1 MRAVSRIAGAALV
14 VLLAAL
20 ALPAALGAPTLRA
33 AFGDLNAPRADGAA
47 PPPARV
53 AHDPAK
59 PTAVVVVGDRGA
71 VVSDTLAPYEVLAT
85 TGAFNVYAVAPSA
98 RPAPLTGGLD
108 LVPDLTFAGLA
119 DLLGGAA
126 PDVVVV
132 PAMPDVGESTSKPV
146 TDWLAG
152 QAAGGALLLGVC
164 NGSGVLASAGLL
176 DGRDAT
182 AHRLRLDS
190 FEDDYPAVGWV
201 RGTRYV
207 DDGDVIT
214 TAGILSGVDGTLR
227 VVERLV
233 GPEAAAQAAEVTGWR
248 HYRRGEAASMPRAGV
263 RPADAVVAFNS
274 AFGWDR
280 DRVGVLLT
288 DGVGE
293 IELASAFDAY
303 GQSLAVRTVAVAPG
317 VEPVRSRH
325 GLTFAP
331 RADPVA
337 AGGLDRLVV
346 PGAGAA
352 RRRAADRYA
361 EADPVYL
368 HREGGFPFDGVLRD
382 LARTT
387 DVATATWTA
396 RVLEY
401 PTDHLSLSGSA
412 WPWTRTLRP
421 FGLAFLG
428 VLAALGLIRA
438 ARGRRSVRSTPAAA
452 PPPPRPRTRA
462 AAAPRPPG

>member
-1 MRAVSRIAGAALV
+1 MRTLPRITGAALV

-20 ALPAALGAPTLRA
+20 ALPTAFGAPTVRA
-33 AFGDLNAPRADGAA
+33 AFDDLNAPRADGAA
-47 PPPARV
+47 PPPAPV

-71 VVSDTLAPYEVLAT
+71 VVSDTLAPYEILAT
-85 TGAFNVYAVAPSA
+85 TGAFNVYAVAPSG

-119 DLLGGAA
+119 DLLGDEAA
-126 PDVVVV
+126 DVVVV
-132 PAMPDVGESTSKPV
+132 PAMPDLGESTTKPV
-146 TDWLAG
+146 TDWVKG

-164 NGSGVLASAGLL
+164 NGSGILASAGLL

-182 AHRLRLDS
+182 AHWLRLDA
-190 FEDDYPAVGWV
+190 FEDDYPAVDWA

-233 GPEAAAQAAEVTGWR
+233 GPDAAAEAAEATGWPHYHRGVPASMAQAD
-248 HYRRGEAASMPRAGV
+248 V
-263 RPADAVVAFNS
+263 RPADAVVAFNT

-280 DRVGVLLT
+280 DRTGVLLT

-293 IELASAFDAY
+293 IELASVFDTY

-317 VEPVRSRH
+317 GEPVRSRH

-331 RADPVA
+331 RADPTA

-346 PGAGAA
+346 PGEGAA
-352 RRRAADRYA
+352 RRQAADRYA
-361 EADPVYL
+361 GLEPVYL
-368 HREGGFPFDGVLRD
+368 HQEGGFPFDGVLRD

-401 PTDHLSLSGSA
+401 PTDHLALSGSA
-412 WPWTRTLRP
+412 WPWTETLRP

-428 VLAALGLIRA
+428 VLAALGLLRWSRA
-438 ARGRRSVRSTPAAA
+438 RRAVRSTPAAR
-452 PPPPRPRTRA
+452 PRPPRPRTRA
-462 AAAPRPPG
+462 AAVPRPLG

>member
-1 MRAVSRIAGAALV
+1 MRALSRILV
-14 VLLAAL
+14 FLLAAL
-20 ALPAALGAPTLRA
+20 ALPTAFGAPTVRA
-33 AFGDLNAPRADGAA
+33 AFEDLNAPRADGAN
-47 PPPARV
+47 PVPERV
-53 AHDPAK
+53 AHDPGK
-59 PTAVVVVGDRGA
+59 PTAVVVVGDNGA

-85 TGAFNVYAVAPSA
+85 TGAFNVYAVAPSS

-132 PAMPDVGESTSKPV
+132 PAMPDVGQRTSKPV
-146 TDWLAG
+146 TDWLAR
-152 QAAGGALLLGVC
+152 QAAGGALLLSVC
-164 NGSGVLASAGLL
+164 NGAGVLASAGLL
-176 DGRDAT
+176 DGRRAT
-182 AHRLRLDS
+182 AHWLRLDA
-190 FEDDYPAVGWV
+190 FAEDYPAVDWV
-201 RGTRYV
+201 PGTRYV
-207 DDGDVIT
+207 DDGDVIS

-233 GPEAAAQAAEVTGWR
+233 GPGAAARAAERTGWP
-248 HYRRGEAASMPRAGV
+248 HYSAGRAASIEQARV
-263 RPADAVVAFNS
+263 RPTDAVVGFNT

-280 DRVGVLLT
+280 DTIGVLLT

-293 IELASAFDAY
+293 IELASVFDTY

-317 VEPVRSRH
+317 PVRSRH

-331 RADPVA
+331 RAEPSAD
-337 AGGLDRLVV
+337 LDRLVV

-352 RRRAADRYA
+352 RRGAAA
-361 EADPVYL
+361 GHTDPVYV
-368 HREGGFPFDGVLRD
+368 HQEGGFPFDGVLRD

-401 PTDHLSLSGSA
+401 PVDHLALDGPA

-421 FGLAFLG
+421 LALALLG
-428 VLAALGLIRA
+428 VLVAFGLLRLVRA
-438 ARGRRSVRSTPAAA
+438 RRAVRSTPAAA

-462 AAAPRPPG
+462 AAGPRRPG